1 VLAVLP
7 AISSE
12 APLPSASVALGARK
26 LRTPTA
32 THDASRERWKI
43 IDDFIVVSFILNCCF
58 TDNPNTPWSFK
69 PLKVFAILISREPI

>member
-32 THDASRERWKI
+32 MHDARRERRKI
-43 IDDFIVVSFILNCCF
+43 IDDFIVVSFILYCCI
-58 TDNPNTPWSFK
+58 TDNPNTPPGFE
-69 PLKVFAILISREPI
+69 PLKLSAIFGFA